1 MGKLDEQLIRAVVE
15 CKLAEATKLID
26 QGADVNTKDD
36 SGWAPLHF
44 AAREGHKEIS
54 RKIFKV
60 QRYTCCCAFLHCRS

>member
-36 SGWAPLHF
+36 SGWAPLHL
-44 AAREGHKEIS
+44 AAEEGQIETVKYLVEKGADVAEAQT
-54 RKIFKV
+54 RKN
-60 QRYTCCCAFLHCRS
+60 